1 MSSQSALTSVIVA
14 VSEHARRFY
23 EEKMDKEKSFMR
35 GLCMGQ
41 IHEDLVIPFPEIKK
55 AERETLETVTSSL
68 GQMLSSHRKDF
79 VEWDRAGEF
88 PPEFI
93 EELKEFGLFSLII
106 PEESGG
112 LGFGNAAYSRTLQEI
127 SKYDASAAVTVGA
140 HSSIGMRG
148 LLLFGTAGQKELY
161 FEKLATGEMIA
172 AFCLTEPGSGSDAA
186 SIKTRAVKDGEDW
199 ILNGEK
205 IWITNG
211 GMADFFTV
219 FALTSGPDEK
229 RKLSAFIVTRQMGG
243 VSHGP
248 HEDKMGLRAS
258 ATNTMTFENVR
269 VPKDHLLGEE
279 GKGFKVAMNI
289 LNSGR
294 SGLGGGAV
302 GGMKNLIALSTK
314 QANERIQF
322 GKKISEFGLIKKKV
336 GEMVVNCYA
345 AESVVALVA
354 GLSDSG
360 AEDYAIEAA
369 ISKVF
374 STEALWEAADE
385 ALQIAAGNG
394 FMKEFPYEQIVR
406 DVRINRIFEGTNDI
420 LRLFIALNGLDDVGH
435 NLKELAKS
443 VKGVFDDPIKGFG
456 VMSDYAL
463 RRASF
468 IAGISGDS
476 GSFSGV
482 AGELSK
488 EQRIVEE
495 GTRQLAAVA
504 DRLLRRHGK
513 KIIDRQFATARMADV
528 MIHLYVLAAVL
539 SRVTSSIQKNGA
551 DAAQN
556 EIRIAQA
563 FGSRTQRI
571 VQHNVEEIDDNADTQ
586 IKAIA
591 VHAFELEKFGWD
603 TI

>member
-1 MSSQSALTSVIVA
+1 VA
-14 VSEHARRFY
+14 VSGHARRFY

-41 IHEDLVIPFPEIKK
+41 IHEDLVIPFPEIKE

-186 SIKTRAVKDGEDW
+186 SIKTRAVKDGDDW

-258 ATNTMTFENVR
+258 ATNTMIFENVR

>member
-1 MSSQSALTSVIVA
+1 
-14 VSEHARRFY
+14 
-23 EEKMDKEKSFMR
+23 MDKQKSFMR

-41 IHEDLVIPFPEIKK
+41 IQEDLVLPFPEIEES
-55 AERETLETVTSSL
+55 ERETLETVTTSL
-68 GQMLSSHRKDF
+68 RQMLESHRADF
-79 VEWDRAGEF
+79 VQWDRDGEF
-88 PPEFI
+88 PAEFI

-106 PEESGG
+106 PEEHGG
-112 LGFGNAAYSRTLQEI
+112 LGLRNAAYSRTLQEI

-148 LLLFGTAGQKELY
+148 LMLFGTDEQKAEYLPR
-161 FEKLATGEMIA
+161 LATGDMIA

-186 SIKTRAVKDGEDW
+186 SVKTRAERDGDDW

-219 FALTSGPDEK
+219 FAKTSGPDER
-229 RKLSAFIVTRQMGG
+229 RKLTAFMVTRDMGG

-258 ATNTMTFENVR
+258 ATNTITFDNVR
-269 VPKDHLLGEE
+269 VPAKNLLGEE

-302 GGMKNLIALSTK
+302 GGMKHLIALSTA
-314 QANERIQF
+314 QANGRVQF
-322 GKKISEFGLIKKKV
+322 GRKISEFGLIKKKV
-336 GEMVVNCYA
+336 GEMVINCYA

-354 GLSDSG
+354 GQSDAG
-360 AEDYAIEAA
+360 HQDYAIEAA

-374 STEALWEAADE
+374 STEALWQSADE

-394 FMKEFPYEQIVR
+394 FMREFPYEQIVR

-420 LRLFIALNGLDDVGH
+420 LRLFIALNGLDDVGQS
-435 NLKELAKS
+435 LKEVSAS

-456 VMSDYAL
+456 VLSDYAFH
-463 RRASF
+463 RASL
-468 IAGISGDS
+468 
-476 GSFSGV
+476 FSGFKRTSATLTGV
-482 AGELSK
+482 ADELTAERK
-488 EQRIVEE
+488 IFEE
-495 GTRQLAAVA
+495 GTRDLATVA
-504 DRLLRRHGK
+504 DKLLRRHGK
-513 KIIDRQFATARMADV
+513 KIIERQLATARMADM
-528 MIHLYVLAAVL
+528 MIYLYVLAAVL
-539 SRVTSSIQKNGA
+539 SRVSKSIEKIGA
-551 DAAQN
+551 EKAQH
-556 EIRIAQA
+556 EIQIAQA
-563 FGSRTQRI
+563 FASKAHRI
-571 VQHNVEEIDDNADTQ
+571 VRQNMEEIEENADTQ
-586 IKAIA
+586 VKALA
-591 VHAFELEKFGWD
+591 DHAFEFEKFSWD

>member
-1 MSSQSALTSVIVA
+1 LLSVDFSHRI
-14 VSEHARRFY
+14 H

-41 IHEDLVIPFPEIKK
+41 IHEDLVIPFPEIKE
-55 AERETLETVTSSL
+55 AERETLESVTSSL
-68 GQMLSSHRKDF
+68 GQMLSSHRQDF
-79 VEWDRAGEF
+79 VEWDRAGEC

-112 LGFGNAAYSRTLQEI
+112 LGFGKAAYSRTLQEI

-148 LLLFGTAGQKELY
+148 LLLFGTDEQKELY
-161 FEKLATGEMIA
+161 FEKLASGEMIA

-186 SIKTRAVKDGEDW
+186 SIKTRAVKDGDDW

-269 VPKDHLLGEE
+269 VPKNHLLVDE

-314 QANERIQF
+314 QANERVQF
-322 GKKISEFGLIKKKV
+322 GRKISEFGLIKKKV

-345 AESVVALVA
+345 AESVVSLVA

-374 STEALWEAADE
+374 STEALWVAADE

-435 NLKELAKS
+435 HLKELAKS

-482 AGELSK
+482 AAELSK
-488 EQRIVEE
+488 EQRIVED

-513 KIIDRQFATARMADV
+513 KIIERQFATARMADV

-539 SRVTSSIQKNGA
+539 SRVTSSIQKKGA
-551 DAAQN
+551 EGAKN
-556 EIRIAQA
+556 EILIAQA
-563 FGSRTQRI
+563 FGTRTQRA
-571 VQHNVEEIDDNADTQ
+571 VQHNVEEIDDNADSQ
-586 IKAIA
+586 IKALA

>member
-1 MSSQSALTSVIVA
+1 MN
-14 VSEHARRFY
+14 
-23 EEKMDKEKSFMR
+23 EKTTDEKKSFMR
-35 GLCMGQ
+35 GLCMGNIQ
-41 IHEDLVIPFPEIKK
+41 SELVVPFPKISEGEK
-55 AERETLETVTSSL
+55 ETLETVTSSL
-68 GQMLSSHRKDF
+68 RQMLSSHEKDF
-79 VEWDRAGEF
+79 VKWDREGEF
-88 PPEFI
+88 PAEFI
-93 EELKEFGLFSLII
+93 EELREFGLFSLVI
-106 PEESGG
+106 PEEAGG

-127 SKYDASAAVTVGA
+127 SRYDASAAVTVGA

-148 LLLFGTAGQKELY
+148 LLLFGTDSQKEKY
-161 FEKLATGEMIA
+161 YSKLATGEMIA
-172 AFCLTEPGSGSDAA
+172 AFCLTEAGSGSDAA
-186 SIKTRAVKDGEDW
+186 SVKTRAVKDGDDW

-219 FALTSGPDEK
+219 FALTSGNDEK
-229 RKLSAFIVTRQMGG
+229 RKLSAFIVTRDMGG

-258 ATNTMTFENVR
+258 ATNTITFENVR
-269 VPKDHLLGEE
+269 VPAENLLGEE

-302 GGMKNLIALSTK
+302 GGMKKLIALSTA
-314 QANERIQF
+314 QANGRIQF

-336 GEMVVNCYA
+336 GEMVIDCYA
-345 AESVVALVA
+345 AEAVVALVA

-360 AEDYAIEAA
+360 ATDYAIEAA

-374 STEALWEAADE
+374 ATDALWRAADE

-394 FMKEFPYEQIVR
+394 YMREFPYEQIVR

-420 LRLFIALNGLDDVGH
+420 LRLFIALNGMDDVGH
-435 NLKELAKS
+435 ALKEVSAS

-456 VMSDYAL
+456 VMRDYAM
-463 RRASF
+463 RRANWMSGMSSGARSF
-468 IAGISGDS
+468 DGLAE
-476 GSFSGV
+476 
-482 AGELSK
+482 ELSAEK
-488 EQRIVEE
+488 KIFED
-495 GTRQLAAVA
+495 GTRALASAS

-513 KIIDRQFATARMADV
+513 KIIDRQFATARMADM

-539 SRVTSSIQKNGA
+539 SRVTASIQEKGA
-551 DAAQN
+551 EKAN
-556 EIRIAQA
+556 FEIKIAQA
-563 FGSRTQRI
+563 FANRTSRTI
-571 VQHNVEEIDDNADTQ
+571 IHTVAEIEANTDEQ
-586 IKAIA
+586 IKEIA

>member
-1 MSSQSALTSVIVA
+1 
-14 VSEHARRFY
+14 
-23 EEKMDKEKSFMR
+23 MDKEKSFMR

-41 IHEDLVIPFPEIKK
+41 IHEDLVIPFPEIKE

-186 SIKTRAVKDGEDW
+186 SIKTRAVKDGDDW

-258 ATNTMTFENVR
+258 ATNTMIFENVR